1 MADFYTIGKTDISDI
16 YSLIRTNHARALEDR
31 KNRIFTEIP
40 EAAEIELKI
49 AQVNSDLLRKL
60 VTMRNLTKEQTDQLK
75 RERKEAVDRL
85 NARKTALLQEHGYA
99 PEDLTLQYDCPICK
113 DTGVVDGK
121 RCVCYNRHMLKLL
134 YQQSSLENVLER
146 ENFKTLSLEL
156 YEKEKTDPERPSPYE
171 NMTRIVRKAKEYTRN
186 CREVHTSFLFYGESG
201 VGKSFLSNC
210 IAKELMDQGL
220 SVLYLTANELFQQV
234 LSPYLMS
241 QDAGTKATLQPV
253 YDLVYHADLLVLD
266 DLGTELTNSFIL
278 SQLFEIINRRMLDD
292 RSTIISTNLSL
303 RQMQE
308 RYNDRIV
315 SRIIEHYE
323 LCPIYG
329 KNIRSVKFAEKNRN

>member
-1 MADFYTIGKTDISDI
+1 MADFYTIGKTDISDL
-16 YSLIRTNHARALEDR
+16 YSMIRSNHARELDER
-31 KNRIFTEIP
+31 KDRIFAEIP
-40 EAAEIELKI
+40 EVAEIELKI
-49 AQVNSDLLRKL
+49 AEVNSALLRKL
-60 VTMRNLTKEQTDQLK
+60 VTARNATKEHTDELK
-75 RERKEAVDRL
+75 RERKAAIEKL
-85 NARKTALLQEHGYA
+85 SARKTALLKEHGYS
-99 PEDLTLQYDCPICK
+99 PEDLELQYDCPICR
-113 DTGVVDGK
+113 DNGVIDGR
-121 RCVCYNRHMLKLL
+121 RCECYNRHMLKHL

-146 ENFKTLSLEL
+146 ENFQTLSLD
-156 YEKEKTDPERPSPYE
+156 YYTKDKTDPERPSPYE
-171 NMTRIVRKAKEYTRN
+171 NMQRIVEKAKEYTKH

-220 SVLYLTANELFQQV
+220 SVLYLTANELFQQI

-241 QDAGTKATLQPV
+241 PDAGTKATLQPV
-253 YDLVYHADLLVLD
+253 FDLIYHADLLVLD
-266 DLGTELTNSFIL
+266 DLGTELTNSFTL

-329 KNIRSVKFAEKNRN
+329 KNIRSMKWMGKQEN